1 MEDLKTDINGQ
12 PGTAVAEPSVV
23 EMTEADFVKKI
34 DTDVN
39 FANDYLKG
47 RLKVEPKA
55 EPAAADPVAP
65 AAPKKDAPAAA
76 DPAKT
81 PEPAKKEDPV
91 VISKDDG
98 AYEVKFEDGSRI
110 AYKSKNEML
119 KGVKEKENMLRRQR
133 TVIEELKARD
143 DAQKAEIEEL
153 KKKTTAPAAPAEPSK
168 PKTDPIPENP
178 EAEVDLFDP
187 EYQKNI
193 RKKVLDQEKEI
204 KDLKESIKADR
215 AEREKDK
222 VEAKKR
228 DEDRDA
234 SERHSAEV
242 KRKYADANAFI
253 SRPKFIEQNPGFKM
267 DRSLEAVDAEYVTFL
282 KELGELA
289 GTDGSMRQNVAI
301 FDVYLDPVSE
311 RGKTLKA
318 EAEKIGVRPPDD
330 YQNYLNILHLLN
342 KRETLQKVDPGTGKM
357 IPFTLEETHRY
368 LKMLESDGAAPEGA
382 PSPEPAKIDPNPPAD
397 SPMAQALL
405 EAEKRKKSV
414 ASDVPPGSTS
424 AAVSYGDMT
433 KAQFDELMDTPPE
446 RLRKDPALK
455 AKWEGLF
462 KYLGQTPPRLDG
474 V

>member
-1 MEDLKTDINGQ
+1 MEDLKTDLNGQ
-12 PGTAVAEPSVV
+12 PGTVVVEPSVV
-23 EMTEADFVKKI
+23 EMTEAELANKI
-34 DTDVN
+34 DTDVD
-39 FANDYLKG
+39 FANDYLSG

-55 EPAAADPVAP
+55 EPAAAAPAEP
-65 AAPKKDAPAAA
+65 AAPKKDAPPAAE
-76 DPAKT
+76 PAKT
-81 PEPAKKEDPV
+81 PEPAKKEESV
-91 VISKDDG
+91 VTHKDDG
-98 AYEVKFEDGSRI
+98 DYEVKFEDGSKI

-133 TVIEELKARD
+133 AVIQELKDRD

-153 KKKTTAPAAPAEPSK
+153 KRKTAAPAAPAEPPK
-168 PKTDPIPENP
+168 PKTDPVPENP

-193 RKKVLDQEKEI
+193 RRKVLDQEKEI

-222 VEAKKR
+222 VESKKR
-228 DEDRDA
+228 DEEKDA
-234 SERHSAEV
+234 ADRHSAET
-242 KRKYADANAFI
+242 KRKYSDASAFI
-253 SRPKFIEQNPGFKM
+253 SRPKFIEQNPGFKLE
-267 DRSLEAVDAEYVTFL
+267 RSIEIVDAEYVTFL

-301 FDVYLDPVSE
+301 FDIYLDPVSE
-311 RGKTLKA
+311 KGKTLKA
-318 EAEKIGVRPPDD
+318 EAEKIGTRPPAD

-342 KRETLQKVDPGTGKM
+342 KRDTLQKVDPVSGKM

-368 LKMLESDGAAPEGA
+368 LKMLESDDSPAAGA
-382 PSPEPAKIDPNPPAD
+382 PSPEPAKTELNPPAD

-405 EAEKRKKSV
+405 EAEKRKKNV
-414 ASDVPPGSTS
+414 AADVPPGSTS
-424 AAVSYGDMT
+424 AAVSYADMT
-433 KAQFDELMDTPPE
+433 KAQFDELMDMPVE
-446 RLRKDPALK
+446 KLRKDPALR

-462 KYLGQTPPRLDG
+462 KHLGQTPPRLDG